1 MSEDTR
7 NAGAKSPEG
16 AHNSPDSLE
25 AAAASFQAKLFS
37 PPKGKKKTPGEDS
50 PKSKVTPPAEDEQS
64 EDEVPEVT
72 EESEEDDEVVEETE
86 TEETDETV
94 EQEETTEESES
105 TDEETD
111 EDEDEVTETPRS
123 RKLKLPDGTEEEV
136 TEDEA
141 YAGFLRTK
149 DYTRK
154 TQAAAEARKK
164 AEAEAQATSEIR
176 AQYADH
182 LEKVKQAMDRLVPKE
197 PVWAEL
203 RKTLTPEQFAD
214 TLADW
219 QAFKK
224 NRDEVETEQKKVA
237 DEQTKEFTKN
247 FEAWRKSEVEALLSA
262 VPEWVDQDLGKR
274 EAGDMAKYAI
284 SIGFSQEEVD
294 HAVDHRI
301 LLMLRKA
308 MLFDKANTVGAG
320 KVKPKLKPKG
330 KIGTAG
336 PGGRVTPPKPKSS
349 EASAKESLRKDG
361 SLEAAANVF
370 SHMLRRGPRR

>member
-1 MSEDTR
+1 MSETTR
-7 NAGAKSPEG
+7 TPEAKPGE
-16 AHNSPDSLE
+16 AKADSLE
-25 AAAASFQAKLFS
+25 AAAQSFRAKLFS
-37 PPKGKKKTPGEDS
+37 PPEGTKKTTGEDS
-50 PKSKVTPPAEDEQS
+50 PKPKGKPAAEADTDEDVEPAEDA
-64 EDEVPEVT
+64 
-72 EESEEDDEVVEETE
+72 ESEVEETE
-86 TEETDETV
+86 EPDAEVPDETV

-105 TDEETD
+105 TDEDAT
-111 EDEDEVTETPRS
+111 EDETEETEPPRS
-123 RKLKLPDGTEEEV
+123 RKIKLPDGTEEEV

-141 YAGFLRTK
+141 YQGFLRTK

-154 TQAAAEARKK
+154 TQQAAEARKR
-164 AEAEAQATSEIR
+164 AEAVELEASEKR
-176 AQYADH
+176 AEYADH

-237 DEQTKEFTKN
+237 DEQGKAFTKKY
-247 FEAWRKSEVEALLSA
+247 EAWRKSEVEALLAA

-274 EAGDMAKYAI
+274 EAGEMAKYAV

-294 HAVDHRI
+294 QAVDHRM

-308 MLFDKANTVGAG
+308 MLWDKANTVGAG
-320 KVKPKLKPKG
+320 KVKPKVKPAAGKSG

-336 PGGRVTPPKPKSS
+336 PGGKTTPPKPKS
-349 EASAKESLRKDG
+349 EIARAKESLRKDG
-361 SLEAAANVF
+361 SLDAAASVF
-370 SHMLRRGPRR
+370 SHLLRRGPRR

>member
-1 MSEDTR
+1 MSEETR
-7 NAGAKSPEG
+7 TPEATSPGG
-16 AHNSPDSLE
+16 AHSAPDSLE

-37 PPKGKKKTPGEDS
+37 PPKGTKKTPGEDS
-50 PKSKVTPPAEDEQS
+50 PKPKGK
-64 EDEVPEVT
+64 PEPET
-72 EESEEDDEVVEETE
+72 EVVEDEEPETVE
-86 TEETDETV
+86 ADEAVVEEPEVEETDETPAK
-94 EQEETTEESES
+94 ETDDESESPDEETTEDL
-105 TDEETD
+105 DEEPTP
-111 EDEDEVTETPRS
+111 PRS

-141 YAGFLRTK
+141 YAGYLRTK

-164 AEAEAQATSEIR
+164 AEAVELAASEKA
-176 AQYADH
+176 AQYADN

-224 NRDEVETEQKKVA
+224 NRDEVEAEQKKVA
-237 DEQTKEFTKN
+237 EEQAAVFNTNYEKY
-247 FEAWRKSEVEALLSA
+247 RKAEVEALLAA

-274 EAGDMAKYAI
+274 EAGEMAKYAM

-294 HAVDHRI
+294 HAVDHRV

-308 MLFDKANTVGAG
+308 MLWDKANTVGAG
-320 KVKPKLKPKG
+320 KVKPKVKPASG
-330 KIGTAG
+330 KIKSAG
-336 PGGRVTPPKPKSS
+336 PGGKVTPPKPKSS
-349 EASAKESLRKDG
+349 EAQAKESLRKEG
-361 SLEAAANVF
+361 SIDAAASVF
-370 SHMLRRGPRR
+370 SHMLRRGPTRR